1 MVGPSGKSELEIEE
15 RLNDLEKRLYSQNKR
30 WKVIRNILL
39 VIGLVWFALILVGVI
54 QFMSSGS

>member
-1 MVGPSGKSELEIEE
+1 MGGPSNKSELEMEE
-15 RLNDLEKRLYSQNKR
+15 RLNELEKRLYSQDKR

-39 VIGLVWFALILVGVI
+39 VIGSVWLALILIGVI

>member
-39 VIGLVWFALILVGVI
+39 VIGLVWLALILVGVI

>member
-1 MVGPSGKSELEIEE
+1 MGGPSNKLELEMEE
-15 RLNDLEKRLYSQNKR
+15 RLNELEKRLYSQDKR

-39 VIGLVWFALILVGVI
+39 VIGLVWLALILVGVI

>member
-1 MVGPSGKSELEIEE
+1 MGGPSNKSELEMEG
-15 RLNDLEKRLYSQNKR
+15 RLNELEKRLYSQDKR

-39 VIGLVWFALILVGVI
+39 VIGSVWLALSLIGVI

>member
-1 MVGPSGKSELEIEE
+1 MGGPSNKSELEMEE
-15 RLNDLEKRLYSQNKR
+15 RLNELEKRLYSQDKR